1 MQEMFKDTI
10 AFNQPLDSW
19 DVSSVTSMDYM
30 FDGASAFNQDI
41 SGWIVSNVTNME
53 YMFNNASAF
62 NQPLDSWIVSN
73 VTNIQGMFHGTSFNQ
88 PLNSWSVSNVTI
100 MYALFAQ
107 SPFNQPLDS
116 WDVSNV
122 THMSHMFH
130 GSTAFN
136 QDIGDWI
143 VSNVFTMDHMFDGA
157 TSFNKSIGD
166 WDISNIKTMRAMFS
180 GATSYNGSMTDWDV
194 SNVTDMDAMFT
205 GATSFNKSIG
215 DWVVSNVTNMRNLFF
230 NATAFNKSLNEWDT
244 TNVKIMVQMF
254 YGTTFNKDISS
265 WNVSNVTDMSA
276 MFHFAQNF
284 NQDISNWQPYN
295 CLKFDSMFLSNT
307 HMKMPNTDLLLT
319 DPDEDAA
326 YNTKIVGAYFF
337 PPNIYKYQST
347 VSNWMIT
354 LNLFNSLNNDFTN
367 VYPVIHGASLEQS
380 RQWITSRTNTRYIT
394 KTVNVHERKQTG
406 FNYTPPSGTGANY
419 VPPSYTPVYN
429 IYLRDSETFNFTQ
442 LQEES
447 TVTSYLYTF
456 TNDFGYNSKAEG
468 LWLYA
473 DPSNKDIQSNLAPIE
488 YPGTID
494 AGQYLDLSSHP
505 NASNTGETDPNKP
518 NFTNFNYWK
527 TMLNSQ
533 FPFDS
538 DLLLPRF
545 LIVRRVKLGKIYP
558 LTTSF
563 SISGS
568 NAYFNS
574 TSGDLKLINSYY
586 EPTDAGYKYCL
597 RTNNSD
603 NPFDNP
609 NDVVV
614 LTNGLDFTDDGEVTD
629 SKDNLKLISDSNN
642 IQLTTNKMAGEDEKN
657 FIYFDLFCTSSLKGE
672 GEFVVIRST
681 TNAFSNQATDYYSNT
696 YNNVNSQYNQH
707 EDEVFTTFNDS
718 HADLAPNTTTY
729 KFGRIYGDT
738 YPYPA
743 PYSSTT
749 GIDPNA

>member
-1 MQEMFKDTI
+1 
-10 AFNQPLDSW
+10 
-19 DVSSVTSMDYM
+19 
-30 FDGASAFNQDI
+30 
-41 SGWIVSNVTNME
+41 
-53 YMFNNASAF
+53 
-62 NQPLDSWIVSN
+62 
-73 VTNIQGMFHGTSFNQ
+73 
-88 PLNSWSVSNVTI
+88 
-100 MYALFAQ
+100 
-107 SPFNQPLDS
+107 
-116 WDVSNV
+116 
-122 THMSHMFH
+122 
-130 GSTAFN
+130 
-136 QDIGDWI
+136 
-143 VSNVFTMDHMFDGA
+143 
-157 TSFNKSIGD
+157 
-166 WDISNIKTMRAMFS
+166 
-180 GATSYNGSMTDWDV
+180 
-194 SNVTDMDAMFT
+194 
-205 GATSFNKSIG
+205 
-215 DWVVSNVTNMRNLFF
+215 MRNLFY

-276 MFHFAQNF
+276 MFHSALNF

-295 CLKFDSMFLSNT
+295 CLDFDSMFLYNN
-307 HMKMPNTDLLLT
+307 HMKMPDTDLLLT

-326 YNTKIVGAYFF
+326 YNANIVGAYFF

-354 LNLFNSLNNDFTN
+354 LNLFDSLNNDFID
-367 VYPVIHGASLEQS
+367 VAQIIHGTNLEQN
-380 RQWITSRTNTRYIT
+380 RQWITSRTNTRRIS
-394 KTVNVHERKQTG
+394 KDVHVYEQQYAG
-406 FNYTPPSGTGANY
+406 FNYSTGQPNY
-419 VPPSYTPVYN
+419 NYN
-429 IYLRDSETFNFTQ
+429 YKGVENFVFTQ

-505 NASNTGETDPNKP
+505 NAAATGETDPNKP

-545 LIVRRVKLGKIYP
+545 LIVRRVKVGKIEP
-558 LTTSF
+558 LTSSF
-563 SISGS
+563 FISSS
-568 NAYFNS
+568 NSYFNS
-574 TSGDLKLINSYY
+574 TPENLTRVTSGF
-586 EPTDAGYKYCL
+586 YKYCL
-597 RTNNSD
+597 RTINQG
-603 NPFDNP
+603 NPFQNP
-609 NDVVV
+609 GNFVI
-614 LTNGLDFTDDGEVTD
+614 LTNGLDLTDDGEVTD
-629 SKDNLKLISDSNN
+629 SKDNFKLISDSNN
-642 IQLTTNKMAGEDEKN
+642 VQLTTNKIAGEDEKN

-672 GEFVVIRST
+672 GEFVVVRST

-696 YNNVNSQYNQH
+696 YNNVNSLYNQH